1 MSSLI
6 PHENLNEELVILSQ
20 SIQVINVRYNV
31 FGVSLVEQTVNRSVS
46 RTVKLLPGKK
56 GHKKRTTK
64 KDHKKGMKKKDHK
77 KRTGKEEDHLWLR
90 LPELPP

>member
-31 FGVSLVEQTVNRSVS
+31 FGVSLAEHGGLSGCCLCVAFRATAGGSLAVIV
-46 RTVKLLPGKK
+46 PAGYF
-56 GHKKRTTK
+56 G
-64 KDHKKGMKKKDHK
+64 G
-77 KRTGKEEDHLWLR
+77 
-90 LPELPP
+90 

>member
-31 FGVSLVEQTVNRSVS
+31 FGVSLVEHM
-46 RTVKLLPGKK
+46 RTYGFYAGPRQQMQLYI
-56 GHKKRTTK
+56 
-64 KDHKKGMKKKDHK
+64 
-77 KRTGKEEDHLWLR
+77 
-90 LPELPP
+90 